1 MEHSTLTVINF
12 VFWPLA
18 AFLIFLLLL
27 LLIAIYVFL
36 FTEEGI
42 SSYTGV
48 HSIFYPTFTY
58 RQNKMN
64 FLMIISLTVEF
75 FALMSF
81 AFHPTI
87 KFPSFLQQLQTF
99 FQFFVFLYPSTS
111 YIITFGIVM
120 VFTVCWSM
128 YAGVTFFTTLIR
140 EQAKCNFYIVTIISD
155 TLFLSIL
162 RGMLAG
168 LDCILYKSDFDYC
181 VGLDNY
187 KMNLVAL
194 FLILGI
200 ALFVLTAT
208 FVGPIFSMQK
218 YTDERLDIQYVGG
231 FVMLERT
238 LKAILCIIVT
248 LFASIAYVRISLTLS
263 IVLLLF
269 ISNVMVQPCC
279 VKMINLLRST
289 SYFVVVWSTII
300 TYTIQAN
307 IQTTYIGPILML
319 AGWVTIIVC
328 MIIFYYKTK
337 DSVYESI
344 PKSEIYRME
353 WHIDEWYRFNIA
365 YTTLDSISM
374 TRLSY

>member
-1 MEHSTLTVINF
+1 
-12 VFWPLA
+12 
-18 AFLIFLLLL
+18 
-27 LLIAIYVFL
+27 
-36 FTEEGI
+36 
-42 SSYTGV
+42 
-48 HSIFYPTFTY
+48 
-58 RQNKMN
+58 
-64 FLMIISLTVEF
+64 
-75 FALMSF
+75 
-81 AFHPTI
+81 
-87 KFPSFLQQLQTF
+87 
-99 FQFFVFLYPSTS
+99 
-111 YIITFGIVM
+111 M

-344 PKSEIYRME
+344 PKSEIYRIE